1 MQLPIAVLGLGL
13 MGSAIT
19 TRLSGAGFSLLGYD
33 VDPAKRAAFTGA
45 GRSSADSVA
54 QAVQRCDVLVLA
66 VFDTTQVEQ
75 VTEGGGGT
83 EGIAAA
89 ARDAGRRVTVVC
101 TSTCDPDRI
110 ESLAARLAGGPVDFV
125 ELPIS
130 GTSMQV
136 ARGDAV
142 GLIGGEEAAAQRVQ
156 PVLEAI
162 CPKRHYLGAAGN
174 GARAKLAVNL
184 TLGLNRAAMA
194 EGLAFAEQAGLDVEK
209 FFGVVRESAAYSA
222 VMDTKGNNMVGRK
235 FDAPQ
240 SRIDQ
245 SLKDFKLMLEYGE
258 RRGQGLPFGSVYV
271 DMINDC
277 MAHGE
282 GQWDNAAIIE
292 AIRRRRG

>member
-1 MQLPIAVLGLGL
+1 MQAPIAVLGLGL
-13 MGSAIT
+13 MGSAIS
-19 TRLSGAGFSLLGYD
+19 TRLSGAGFSLVGYD

-45 GRSSADSVA
+45 GRSGADSVA
-54 QAVQRCDVLVLA
+54 QAVKLCDTLVLA

-75 VTEGGGGT
+75 VTEGA

-89 ARDAGRRVTVVC
+89 ARDAGRHVTVVC

-110 ESLAARLAGGPVDFV
+110 ESLAARLTGGPVDFV

-142 GLIGGEEAAAQRVQ
+142 GLIGGEETAAQRVQ
-156 PVLEAI
+156 AVLQAI

-194 EGLAFAEQAGLDVEK
+194 EGLAFAEQAGLDAEK

-222 VMDTKGNNMVGRK
+222 VMDTKGKNMVGRK

-245 SLKDFKLMLEYGE
+245 SLKDFRLMLEYGG
-258 RRGQGLPFGSVYV
+258 RRGQGLPFAGVYV
-271 DMINDC
+271 DMIEDC
-277 MAHGE
+277 VAHGE
-282 GQWDNAAIIE
+282 GRWDNAAIIE
-292 AIRRRRG
+292 AIRRRRT